1 MNLKIRGNR
10 IEVKRRVG
18 EPTDVDRMHGISG
31 CIERWIKW
39 GFPLDGPASPSIRGS
54 GSDLWVPVTKRRRQ
68 AVLPRD
74 RQIDLLERVGQRIIE
89 PEPVDILAEC
99 TVVTCRDTRAWTVNI
114 ESKGEPDGL
123 ESTLL
128 QILPVVLDDTLAEHL
143 ASTDSFGYAH
153 WLRETVE
160 NAPTSLS

>member
-10 IEVKRRVG
+10 VEVKRRVG
-18 EPTDVDRMHGISG
+18 DPIDVDRIHGISG

-39 GFPLDGPASPSIRGS
+39 SFPLDGPASPSIKGS

-74 RQIDLLERVGQRIIE
+74 RQIDLLERVGQRILE
-89 PEPVDILAEC
+89 PDPVDVLAEC
-99 TVVTCRDTRAWTVNI
+99 TVVTYRDTRAWTLNV
-114 ESKGEPDGL
+114 ESKGDPDGL
-123 ESTLL
+123 ESTLC
-128 QILPVVLDDTLAEHL
+128 QMLPVVLDDTLAEHL
-143 ASTDSFGYAH
+143 ASADSFGYAH

-160 NAPTSLS
+160 DAPASLS